1 MRKRKNDKKKET
13 GLLNLVLYYVIIKRY
28 GYLCASDMRG
38 EKESKP
44 FQETGIR
51 CWRLAI
57 QVCRHPLAKP

>member
-1 MRKRKNDKKKET
+1 M
-13 GLLNLVLYYVIIKRY
+13 NLVLYYVIIKRY